1 MIVRNAGRVRRM
13 WSGGKASLPF
23 CTFAPVGFD
32 FSVQP
37 RVSVK
42 VYVFRGRVFICCSP
56 AYPMTSP
63 LYNICTRCGRRG
75 HCAASCKEPI
85 NDRVEG
91 RDAALSRRVPSHDGL
106 DG

>member
-42 VYVFRGRVFICCSP
+42 VHVFRGRVFICCSP

-63 LYNICTRCGRRG
+63 ITTSAR
-75 HCAASCKEPI
+75 AAVERDTALLHARSRHDEP
-85 NDRVEG
+85 RSV
-91 RDAALSRRVPSHDGL
+91 
-106 DG
+106 

>member
-42 VYVFRGRVFICCSP
+42 VHVFRGRVFICCSP

-63 LYNICTRCGRRG
+63 LYNICTRCGRHG
-75 HCAASCKEPI
+75 HCAASCKEPT
-85 NDRVEG
+85 R
-91 RDAALSRRVPSHDGL
+91 
-106 DG
+106 